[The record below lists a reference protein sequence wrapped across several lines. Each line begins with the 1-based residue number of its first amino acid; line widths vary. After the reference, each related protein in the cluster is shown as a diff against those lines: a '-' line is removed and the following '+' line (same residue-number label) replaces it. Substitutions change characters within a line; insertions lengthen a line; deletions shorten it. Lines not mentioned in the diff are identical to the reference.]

1 MLDAY
6 KELVPVIYGEN
17 AIKCLPRFTAAPNS
31 LCFKSHWH
39 DRMEFLVIMSGQLH
53 AHLGDEQLTLTAGQ
67 VAVIE
72 PKMMHYGISGDD
84 GLSYYAIMFDVE
96 KFYNDTL
103 ASEKYLAPIVKYSPR
118 FQRKADNE
126 EIFDAFQRLI
136 DLVRDNSRNPLCAV
150 GIVYEILGLL
160 YQHCEADS
168 KLIYK
173 FDQKFSV
180 VIEYINEHFTEKITA
195 GKVSQKFGY
204 DETYFCRRFREITG
218 ITAMKYI
225 KILRLEYAQK
235 LLQGRQAEIGD
246 IAWKCGFS
254 DISYFSNCFKKQYG
268 MSPSEF
274 RKNAGKIFEDIV

>member
-6 KELVPVIYGEN
+6 KELMPVIYGEN
-17 AIKCLPRFTAAPNS
+17 AIKCLPRRMVGPNS
-31 LCFKSHWH
+31 LCFTSHWH
-39 DRMEFLVIMSGQLH
+39 DRIEFLVIMSGQLH
-53 AHLGDEQLTLTAGQ
+53 AHLGDEQLTLTTGQ

-72 PKMMHYGISGDD
+72 PQMMHYGISGDE
-84 GLSYYAIMFDVE
+84 GLSYYTIMFDVE
-96 KFYNDTL
+96 KFYNGTI

-118 FQRKADNE
+118 FQRKADNA
-126 EIFDAFQRLI
+126 EIFEAFLRLI
-136 DLVRDNSRNPLCAV
+136 DLVKDNTINPLCAV

-160 YQHCEADS
+160 YQHCAADS

-173 FDQKFSV
+173 FDKKFRV
-180 VIEYINEHFTEKITA
+180 VIEYINEHFTEKIT
-195 GKVSQKFGY
+195 VREISRKFGY

-225 KILRLEYAQK
+225 KILRMENAQK
-235 LLQGRQAEIGD
+235 LLQSKEDEIGD

-268 MSPSEF
+268 VSPSEF
-274 RKNAGKIFEDIV
+274 RKRAEDSQNS